1 MKGAP
6 FIICLMLLFATSYA
20 EEDNWIYVSKR
31 EDHLW
36 FVNTDSIICKENNCK
51 AWVKMQSLLEKYE
64 YTIGLNEYN
73 CMEMKYKILR
83 TTKHD
88 SNGNTIISI
97 PPVGQ
102 EWNYIVPE
110 SISKEL
116 YDFTCKKTS
125 NQKDQQNTDKKDV
138 EKVAEEN
145 LAKKGEEEKVVESI
159 KKVQALDSFV
169 LKEVRTQNKMT
180 EDKNE
185 AKENS
190 PQPRKPSEAIFTVQV
205 GAFRNASYAKALAT
219 KLDKKGYKTYITLI
233 GSRKAGKL
241 YKVWIGI
248 FYESEKAN
256 ILSEKIKNSEGLQTF
271 IISLQP

>member
-1 MKGAP
+1 
-6 FIICLMLLFATSYA
+6 MLLFATSYA
-20 EEDNWIYVSKR
+20 EEDNWIYVSKG

-97 PPVGQ
+97 PPAGQ

-116 YDFTCKKTS
+116 YDFACKKTS

-145 LAKKGEEEKVVESI
+145 LVKKGE
-159 KKVQALDSFV
+159 
-169 LKEVRTQNKMT
+169 EVRTQNKIT

-190 PQPRKPSEAIFTVQV
+190 LQPRKPSGVIFTVQV

-219 KLDKKGYKTYITLI
+219 KLDKKGYKTYITLL
-233 GSRKAGKL
+233 GSKKAGKL

-256 ILSEKIKNSEGLQTF
+256 ILSEKIKNSEGLQAF